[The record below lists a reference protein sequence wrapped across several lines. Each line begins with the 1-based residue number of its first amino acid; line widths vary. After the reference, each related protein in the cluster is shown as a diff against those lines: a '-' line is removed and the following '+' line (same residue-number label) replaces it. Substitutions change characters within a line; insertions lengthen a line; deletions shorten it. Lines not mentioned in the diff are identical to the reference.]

1 MNPFWSMS
9 TSSVR
14 KVGIVDKCS
23 EETTCIRIEAKITLR
38 LPVVLTRLPGF
49 SSSGFTFEK

>member
-14 KVGIVDKCS
+14 KVGTVDKFS
-23 EETTCIRIEAKITLR
+23 EETTCIRIEAKIIYTEVACNLNKI
-38 LPVVLTRLPGF
+38 TWF
-49 SSSGFTFEK
+49 F

>member
-14 KVGIVDKCS
+14 KVGIVDKSS

>member
-14 KVGIVDKCS
+14 KVGTVDKFS
-23 EETTCIRIEAKITLR
+23 EETICSRIEARIIHSEVTCNLNKT
-38 LPVVLTRLPGF
+38 TWF
-49 SSSGFTFEK
+49 F